1 MTKIA
6 YTLLILCFA
15 FQIAV
20 GQDIIE
26 KKFYKDKWGGPSIDE
41 KKAKVVE
48 YTIKEKD
55 GTLRYEMRSISN
67 DKLLRSRSYKD
78 GSPVGKWISSN
89 GNELDYDFELQ
100 YLDNGSENQDC
111 FILQGENGDK
121 FKNIDLPVF
130 PNEKNDFRY
139 FVQKQLSY
147 PEICVENGIQ
157 GKISF
162 QFLID
167 ENGKLTNI
175 SVIEG
180 VDKILDKEAARAIRL
195 SPDWIPAKKDGK
207 PISLCVRMKVIFQLQ

>member
-1 MTKIA
+1 MTKIT
-6 YTLLILCFA
+6 YTLLILFFA
-15 FQIAV
+15 FQISV

-67 DKLLRSRSYKD
+67 NKLLRLRSYKD

-89 GNELDYDFELQ
+89 GKELDYDFQLQ
-100 YLDNGSENQDC
+100 YIDKESDNLDC
-111 FILQGENGDK
+111 YILQGENGDK

-130 PNEKNDFRY
+130 PNENNDFRY
-139 FVQKQLSY
+139 FVQKQLIY

-157 GKISF
+157 GRILF

-167 ENGKLTNI
+167 EKGKLTNI

-180 VDKILDKEAARAIRL
+180 VDKILDKEAARAIHL
-195 SPDWIPAKKDGK
+195 SPDWIPAKMDGE
-207 PISLCVRMKVIFQLQ
+207 PISLCVKMKVIFQLQ